1 MGSDAVFRRMVRI
14 ALVSAALGLL
24 WVGGST
30 THASQATPP
39 AAASGSELDV
49 IQVRPDFYMLAG
61 AGANV
66 AVQIGPDGTVVVDTG
81 AAARADEI
89 IAAIKKL
96 TGQPIRYIINTGAG
110 ADHVGGNAKVAQAG
124 RTIFVVGNAL
134 ATAMTNNGGASILAN
149 ENVLRRMSAPTGEV
163 SPYPSAAWPTETFE
177 TGRKYMYMNREG
189 IEVLHQPG
197 AHSDAD
203 SFVVFRRSDVVV
215 AGDVLDTRRFPT
227 IDLVRGGS
235 VQGEIAALNRLVA
248 LAIPSIPLVW
258 QEGGTYVIP
267 GHGRLSD
274 QTDVVEY
281 RDMVTIVR
289 DRVQAMARTGM
300 TLVQVQAA
308 KPAQGYTSRYG
319 SESSAV
325 AATFVEAVYV
335 SLTTK
340 R

>member
-319 SESSAV
+319 SESSAA

>member
-81 AAARADEI
+81 AAARAEEI

-96 TGQPIRYIINTGAG
+96 TSQPIRYIINTGAG

-289 DRVQAMARTGM
+289 DRVQAMVRTGM
-300 TLVQVQAA
+300 TLAQVQAA
-308 KPAQGYTSRYG
+308 RPAQGYTSRYG
-319 SESSAV
+319 SESSSA

>member
-308 KPAQGYTSRYG
+308 KPAQGYMSRYG
-319 SESSAV
+319 SESSAA